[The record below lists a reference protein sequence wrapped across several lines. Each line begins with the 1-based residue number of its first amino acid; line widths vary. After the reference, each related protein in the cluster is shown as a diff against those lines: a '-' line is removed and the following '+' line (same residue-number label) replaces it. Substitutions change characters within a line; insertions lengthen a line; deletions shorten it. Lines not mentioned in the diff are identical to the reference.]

1 MTLKPR
7 LMAIA
12 DDIRLSENTEVIYD
26 IGTDHAFLPIWL
38 VKNGYCKRVVAT
50 DIRRGPLKKA
60 AENIARFSVEGCV
73 RLHLG
78 DGFDAIPEPGDN
90 AGSVY
95 ATGWSA
101 YEAPEVGSAV
111 GVEHAICDGVDE
123 APTVASG
130 ACVEHAIYDG
140 VDEAPVVACGA
151 CVEHA
156 IYDGVDEA
164 PTVASGACAKPV
176 VVSGFYVVIS
186 GMGGILLS
194 QILERGAKKAMR
206 ADTIV
211 LQPMNN
217 QPYLRKWLNCNG
229 YKIKYE
235 KLAIE
240 DRRIYNLMFCVYTG
254 EYESY
259 TDSEYL
265 VGKRFVDCR
274 EDVFQKY
281 IAMIIRRLKKAVDGL
296 TKARKNE
303 RDSCNDEYKV

>member
-111 GVEHAICDGVDE
+111 GVEHAIC
-123 APTVASG
+123 
-130 ACVEHAIYDG
+130 
-140 VDEAPVVACGA
+140 
-151 CVEHA
+151 
-156 IYDGVDEA
+156 DGVDEA